1 MKKIIVNT
9 TYSKYPV
16 LIGKSHFVSLP
27 QILDKH
33 NLLKNIYVVIDKNV
47 ARFHIREIE
56 TVLSNTDTKVH
67 FKVLPSGERT
77 KSDIVLKK
85 IYQELL
91 NKKYGRDT
99 TLIAIG
105 GGVIGDI
112 AGYAAATYMRGIN
125 LVHVPTTFLAMIDS
139 SIGGKTGL
147 NFSGRKNIIGA
158 FYQPELV
165 FIDTE
170 FLSTLPKREFSAS
183 LGELLKYGLIST
195 KAFNNLIYS
204 NIEKIKLLDSEII
217 NRIIAEC
224 LTIKASVISRDEYE
238 RTGIRRVLNL
248 GHTFAHAIESDL
260 TFQIKHGEAVTAG
273 IICSLFLSN
282 IKGFLSDDKLKSILE
297 LANRIHL
304 NRSIKELNN
313 QHVYNNMFSDKKN
326 VNGEVRFVLL
336 ADIGKILV
344 DIMADRDEIFYA
356 LSKMRN
362 NFSV

>member
-9 TYSKYPV
+9 TNSKYPI
-16 LIGKSHFVSLP
+16 LIGKAHFFSLP

-77 KSDIVLKK
+77 KSSIVLKK

-112 AGYAAATYMRGIN
+112 VGYVAATYMRGIN

-139 SIGGKTGL
+139 SIGGKTGI

-158 FYQPELV
+158 FYQPDLV
-165 FIDTE
+165 FTDTE

-195 KAFNNLIYS
+195 KAFYNLIYS

-217 NRIIAEC
+217 NKIITEC
-224 LTIKASVISRDEYE
+224 LTIKASVILRDEYE
-238 RTGIRRVLNL
+238 
-248 GHTFAHAIESDL
+248 
-260 TFQIKHGEAVTAG
+260 IKK
-273 IICSLFLSN
+273 IY
-282 IKGFLSDDKLKSILE
+282 IK
-297 LANRIHL
+297 
-304 NRSIKELNN
+304 
-313 QHVYNNMFSDKKN
+313 KKN
-326 VNGEVRFVLL
+326 TYMCCKL
-336 ADIGKILV
+336 
-344 DIMADRDEIFYA
+344 
-356 LSKMRN
+356 
-362 NFSV
+362 